1 MNTEVKIKEEATFW
15 VMCEKEGFCE
25 NQKQEFQNWL
35 LKDEIHQKTFNR
47 IKFIHNISKSISDD
61 NSKYLSQ
68 KVHKKISKDK
78 FLKKIKSFTT
88 LAASLIILCF
98 FSLKIYDEN
107 FKVEFSKTLV
117 TDTKGIKL
125 ELPDGSNI
133 FLDAKT
139 NLEIEFY
146 NGKRFVNLVNG
157 RVMFEV
163 AKDETRPFII
173 KSDDISI
180 EVVGTKFEVIHKEDI
195 TTINVEDGKVKTYY
209 SKYLFDKQNQAIL
222 TKAQSLSYKNDI
234 GAISQIKDIE
244 IEKIALWIN
253 NKIFLDKTKLKDA
266 IEEFSKYNDVLVNYS
281 SKDIENYL
289 ITGEFSSTQLDIFL
303 KTITK
308 IYPLKVDKKD
318 KELNISKRN

>member
-1 MNTEVKIKEEATFW
+1 MNTETKIKEEATYW

-25 NQKQEFQNWL
+25 NQKKEFQTWL

-47 IKFIHNISKSISDD
+47 IKFIHKMSKSISDD
-61 NSKYLSQ
+61 NAKYLSQ
-68 KVHKKISKDK
+68 KAHKKISKDK
-78 FLKKIKSFTT
+78 FLNKIKSFTT
-88 LAASLIILCF
+88 LAASLLILCF
-98 FSLKIYDEN
+98 FALKIYDDN
-107 FKVEFSKTLV
+107 FQVEFSKTLV
-117 TDTKGIKL
+117 TDTKGLKL
-125 ELPDGSNI
+125 ELPDGSNL

-146 NGKRFVNLVNG
+146 NGKRFVNLING
-157 RVMFEV
+157 RAMFEV
-163 AKDETRPFII
+163 AKDENRPFII
-173 KSDDISI
+173 KSDDINI
-180 EVVGTKFEVIHKEDI
+180 EVVGTKFEVIHKYDT

-209 SKYLFDKQNQAIL
+209 SKYFFDKQNEVVL

-234 GAISQIKDIE
+234 GAISKIKNIE

-253 NKIFLDKTKLKDA
+253 NKIFLDKTPLKDA
-266 IEEFSKYNDVLVNYS
+266 IEEFSKYNDILVNYS
-281 SKDIENYL
+281 SVEIENYF
-289 ITGEFSSTQLDIFL
+289 ITGEFSSNQLDIFL